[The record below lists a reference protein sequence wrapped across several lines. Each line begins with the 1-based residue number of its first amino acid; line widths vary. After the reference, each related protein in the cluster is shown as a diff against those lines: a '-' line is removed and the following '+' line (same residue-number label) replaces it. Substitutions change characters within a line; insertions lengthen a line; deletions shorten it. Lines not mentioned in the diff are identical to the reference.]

1 MGRAGAAAQTLAM
14 VTTMNETGIP
24 GGEPP
29 RAPPPQPNPFM
40 SAKRIYRDPSG
51 PVAGV
56 AGGFAAYFGV
66 DPVLSRLMWIA
77 AMFSGVGFPAYIVC
91 WLVIPKA
98 KSWPPPGYDRP
109 GVQGPPGVWIG
120 GPGQSPVISG
130 LIIVALA
137 VFIGS
142 GMNGIGRFLLP
153 AMLIGFGVYLLNQRA
168 GAPSAAAAATASPTS
183 ASSAAASSADDAD
196 SFDPLDD
203 SSPDPDYRPAWRR
216 DVESWTTDR
225 SRLVTPTVLSLLAI
239 GAGAV
244 IALNASGLAHIS
256 FTAAAAGG
264 LVIVG
269 GGLLA
274 SLWLGRAH
282 ALVPVGLGL
291 VGVMLAGN
299 TIGGLYDAAQNAHA
313 TVEINGESDGKELNH
328 VNNAVGDQYFTP
340 ATLEELQPEYN
351 LGVGKLTLDLTK
363 LDFTGQD
370 RDLDVRV
377 GMGEAIVIVPAKV
390 AVEARGDVGM
400 GEAIALGKK
409 NGGMGV
415 TVTQSDDTPDAGAG
429 KLNIDFK
436 VGLGKG
442 EVRHAAAQ

>member
-1 MGRAGAAAQTLAM
+1 MML
-14 VTTMNETGIP
+14 
-24 GGEPP
+24 
-29 RAPPPQPNPFM
+29 F
-40 SAKRIYRDPSG
+40 S
-51 PVAGV
+51 
-56 AGGFAAYFGV
+56 
-66 DPVLSRLMWIA
+66 VL
-77 AMFSGVGFPAYIVC
+77 
-91 WLVIPKA
+91 
-98 KSWPPPGYDRP
+98 D
-109 GVQGPPGVWIG
+109 
-120 GPGQSPVISG
+120 
-130 LIIVALA
+130 IVALA

-168 GAPSAAAAATASPTS
+168 GAPAAAAAAAPT
-183 ASSAAASSADDAD
+183 DDAEPTI
-196 SFDPLDD
+196 DPRDD
-203 SSPDPDYRPAWRR
+203 SSSDADYRPAWRK
-216 DVESWTTDR
+216 DMESWRTDP

-239 GAGAV
+239 GAGAA
-244 IALNASGLAHIS
+244 IALNASGLAHVS

-291 VGVMLAGN
+291 VGVMLAGDM
-299 TIGGLYDAAQNAHA
+299 IGGLYDAAQNARA
-313 TVEINGESDGKELNH
+313 TVEIDGKE

-340 ATLEELQPEYN
+340 ATLEELESEYN
-351 LGVGKLTLDLTK
+351 LGVGKLTLDLSK
-363 LDFTGQD
+363 LDFTGQE
-370 RDLDVRV
+370 REIDVRV

-400 GEAIALGKK
+400 GEAIALGRK

-415 TVTQSDDTPDAGAG
+415 TVTQSDDAPDAGAG
-429 KLNIDFK
+429 KLSVDFK

>member
-1 MGRAGAAAQTLAM
+1 
-14 VTTMNETGIP
+14 
-24 GGEPP
+24 
-29 RAPPPQPNPFM
+29 
-40 SAKRIYRDPSG
+40 
-51 PVAGV
+51 
-56 AGGFAAYFGV
+56 
-66 DPVLSRLMWIA
+66 
-77 AMFSGVGFPAYIVC
+77 
-91 WLVIPKA
+91 
-98 KSWPPPGYDRP
+98 
-109 GVQGPPGVWIG
+109 
-120 GPGQSPVISG
+120 VISG

-153 AMLIGFGVYLLNQRA
+153 AMLIGVGVYLLNQRA
-168 GAPSAAAAATASPTS
+168 GVPAAAASPAAPSAAA
-183 ASSAAASSADDAD
+183 DDAEPI
-196 SFDPLDD
+196 DPLDD
-203 SSPDPDYRPAWRR
+203 SSADADYRPAWRK
-216 DVESWTTDR
+216 DVESWATDR

-239 GAGAV
+239 GAGAA
-244 IALNASGLAHIS
+244 IALSASGLAHVS

-264 LVIVG
+264 LVVVG

-291 VGVMLAGN
+291 VGVMLAGD

-313 TVEINGESDGKELNH
+313 SVEIDGKE

-340 ATLEELQPEYN
+340 ATLDELDSEYN

-363 LDFTGQD
+363 LDFTGQE
-370 RDLDVRV
+370 REIDVRV

-415 TVTQSDDTPDAGAG
+415 TVTQSDDAADAGAG
-429 KLNIDFK
+429 KLEIDFK